1 VTLAELGGFLA
12 ISALLIVIPGPDM
25 ALVARNAL
33 RGGRRSGFATSIGV
47 FAGLVVWTIAASVG
61 LAAMLRA
68 SEPAFVT
75 LKICG
80 CVYLVYL
87 GARSLLDALRGTG
100 SAKAA
105 RQPNGRGSSVRI
117 SLRQGLISNLGNPKI
132 AVFFTSFLPQFVPAR
147 HSPFLALLALGLV
160 FCVLTLA
167 WLAVY
172 SALVARAGDLLRRSS
187 VRRALDGVTG
197 AVLVGLGA
205 RLALERRA

>member
-1 VTLAELGGFLA
+1 MLGGFLA

-33 RGGRRSGFATSIGV
+33 RGGRRSGMATALGV
-47 FAGLVVWTIAASVG
+47 FSGLVVWTVAASVG
-61 LAAMLRA
+61 LAALLRA

-75 LKICG
+75 LKVIG

-87 GARSLLDALRGTG
+87 GARSLVDALRGTE
-100 SAKAA
+100 
-105 RQPNGRGSSVRI
+105 RQPSGHASSSRI

-147 HSPFLALLALGLV
+147 HPPFVALVTLGLL

-167 WLAVY
+167 WLIVY
-172 SALVARAGDLLRRSS
+172 SALVARAGDLLRRSRI
-187 VRRALDGVTG
+187 RRALDGLTG
-197 AVLVGLGA
+197 AVLIGLGA
-205 RLALERRA
+205 RLALEHRS